1 MLRYSCFILYW
12 QFSEHID
19 SLTGRFWTN
28 TCFQIPRLHF
38 SNTLRSLETYYSYLP
53 FGSVKKQNISM
64 PCWYNCWANIS
75 ELRSRSCLQAQDD
88 AICLLWYLN
97 LYVCSHCSLH
107 IFTSINH
114 SLLYDGNA
122 SVIELDFFFQII
134 KQVWALSLLAA
145 CSYNCTW
152 DSTSLLALFLVWV
165 SKWTPSVYWESW
177 NKFFF

>member
-122 SVIELDFFFQII
+122 SVIELDFFFSDN
-134 KQVWALSLLAA
+134 KTGLSIVSFSCLLIQL
-145 CSYNCTW
+145 YLRQYIPFG
-152 DSTSLLALFLVWV
+152 SLF
-165 SKWTPSVYWESW
+165 SMG
-177 NKFFF
+177 N